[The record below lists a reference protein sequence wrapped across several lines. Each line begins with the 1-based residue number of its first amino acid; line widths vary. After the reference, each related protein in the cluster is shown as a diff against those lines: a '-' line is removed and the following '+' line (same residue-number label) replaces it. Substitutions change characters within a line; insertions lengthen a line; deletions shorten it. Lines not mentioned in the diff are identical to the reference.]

1 MLADH
6 LFLASNG
13 DLYDTRRADWHK
25 TAPLRRNY
33 KWTYRHIANVHQLK
47 ATLRAGEF
55 DIGGYRLAFITSD
68 RAVLSFDA
76 VKANFRLVID
86 SIRTRIDDGWRV
98 VGVVLENETD
108 ETLYCEQT
116 GELLFGEGD

>member
-55 DIGGYRLAFITSD
+55 DIGYRLAFITSD
-68 RAVLSFDA
+68 GAALSFGA
-76 VKANFRLVID
+76 VRANFRLVAD
-86 SIRTRIDDGWRV
+86 SIRTEINDGWRV

-108 ETLYCEQT
+108 ETLYCDHT
-116 GELLFGEGD
+116 GEMLFGNED